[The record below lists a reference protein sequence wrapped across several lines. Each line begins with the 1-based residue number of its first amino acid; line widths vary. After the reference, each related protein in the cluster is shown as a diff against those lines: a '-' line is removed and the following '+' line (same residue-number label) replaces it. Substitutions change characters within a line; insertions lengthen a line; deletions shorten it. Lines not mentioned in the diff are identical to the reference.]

1 MPFDAV
7 LAGLHRASRAGC
19 GCSCAHG
26 VGAVQRANPLPAGR
40 YWVDVFATDS
50 PDFSSWLAANRST
63 VSIVSTE
70 HFDANAGGPAR
81 DWVLFQV
88 SAPTPWSGPGFP
100 TIADASVTSSSDTAQ
115 RPDPAPDPTTTLA
128 DAIDRQARSWGTG
141 TLIGIG
147 VGLGLV
153 LLLTRGGR

>member
-40 YWVDVFATDS
+40 YWVDVFETDS
-50 PDFSSWLAANRST
+50 PDFSSWLGANRST

-88 SAPTPWSGPGFP
+88 SAPTPWNGPGFP

-115 RPDPAPDPTTTLA
+115 RPPPAPDITTLDPLA
-128 DAIDRQARSWGTG
+128 AVT
-141 TLIGIG
+141 TLPALKI
-147 VGLGLV
+147 GLGLAGVALV
-153 LLLTRGGR
+153 LALFTRGGR